1 MIQKG
6 EIRVRLELDWVES
19 RARLTPDAEAIVDVE
34 QARSWTFAELNKRS
48 EAASSWLRKK
58 GVNKGDRVAL
68 LSPNHISYFDL
79 LFACM
84 KLGAIFVPLNWRLA
98 ADEIDYILQ
107 DCTPKVM
114 GFHSSFT
121 EKINEL
127 LFLEPLSFK
136 IDDEV
141 YLDQAISLNAVVEI
155 TEQDPLAILY
165 TGGTTGKPK
174 GVVLSHQSIMWN
186 GLNTVLSWNLTKKD
200 TTLTYMPLF
209 HTGGLNA
216 LSIPLLMI
224 GGKVVLASMF
234 NPTEAI
240 AHLNSY
246 KCTIVLLVPTMY
258 HMMVNTDEFKKQ
270 NFPTVKTFLS
280 GGAPCPLEI
289 YEEFMRK
296 GLSFKEGYGLT
307 EAGPNN
313 FYMDQSKVK
322 EKRGS
327 VGKPM
332 LFNSIKLMRED
343 GTETGP
349 DEVGE
354 LSIKGKHA
362 FQCYWNNPEAT
373 EETMSAGWLQTGDL
387 AKRDHEGYY
396 YIVGRKKDLIITG
409 GENVYPLEVENWI
422 SSLPQV
428 DEVAVVGIPDQKW
441 GELVTAFIVLKEN
454 GQLTGDELKR
464 HCSSKLGNYKI
475 PKEIIF
481 LEELPKTH
489 VGKIDKKELMKLGMK
504 KV

>member
-1 MIQKG
+1 MIKKG
-6 EIRVRLELDWVES
+6 EIPVRLELDWVES

-48 EAASSWLRKK
+48 EAAASWLRKK

-114 GFHSSFT
+114 GYHSSFT

-127 LFLEPLSFK
+127 LFLESLSFK

-141 YLDQAISLNAVVEI
+141 YLDQAISLNAEVEI
-155 TEQDPLAILY
+155 TESDPLAILY

-186 GLNTVLSWNLTKKD
+186 GLNTILSWNLTKED

-240 AHLNSY
+240 ANLNSY

-270 NFPTVKTFLS
+270 DFPTVKTFLS

-313 FYMDQSKVK
+313 FYMDPSKVK

-454 GQLTGDELKR
+454 GQLTVDELKR

-504 KV
+504 RV